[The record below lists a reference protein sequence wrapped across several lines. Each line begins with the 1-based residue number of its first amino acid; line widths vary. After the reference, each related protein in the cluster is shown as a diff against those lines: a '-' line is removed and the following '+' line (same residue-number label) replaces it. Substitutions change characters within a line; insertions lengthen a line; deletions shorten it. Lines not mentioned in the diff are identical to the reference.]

1 MKRLLHPAL
10 EISRLEMP
18 RLGLPAFRLRILV
31 RSVFVLLALAT
42 VALSVVV
49 LKDEKERAWQAYQHG
64 FVRSQAE
71 VMARL
76 RHPSGQL
83 ALLNASHLGQG
94 VTPLAPLLLPYAA
107 LDVDEQNKVRNAV
120 DMAGCE
126 AGGATFVVARL
137 PGGDASQAEA
147 RLAACV
153 NILSPCHSVY
163 RWKGVVE
170 CADEVPMLIK
180 TTEARYAALEELVR
194 ARHPYETPELVAL
207 PVTHGL
213 HDYLAWVAAE
223 TTPDSWPNP

>member
-1 MKRLLHPAL
+1 MKRLLHPTL
-10 EISRLEMP
+10 DISRLEMP

-107 LDVDEQNKVRNAV
+107 IDFDDPQKSQQAV
-120 DMAGCE
+120 EMAGCSVQYPDGASVCAAIGNNPY
-126 AGGATFVVARL
+126 AGGF
-137 PGGDASQAEA
+137 
-147 RLAACV
+147 
-153 NILSPCHSVY
+153 I
-163 RWKGVVE
+163 
-170 CADEVPMLIK
+170 
-180 TTEARYAALEELVR
+180 
-194 ARHPYETPELVAL
+194 
-207 PVTHGL
+207 
-213 HDYLAWVAAE
+213 
-223 TTPDSWPNP
+223 

>member
-1 MKRLLHPAL
+1 MKRLLRRPAL
-10 EISRLEMP
+10 DIP

-107 LDVDEQNKVRNAV
+107 IDFDDPQKSQQAV
-120 DMAGCE
+120 EMAGCSVQYPDGASVCAAIGNNPY
-126 AGGATFVVARL
+126 AGGFIYLVGSSRSPCARCSTGGLRYTIRPAAATTA
-137 PGGDASQAEA
+137 PAASQ
-147 RLAACV
+147 R
-153 NILSPCHSVY
+153 
-163 RWKGVVE
+163 
-170 CADEVPMLIK
+170 
-180 TTEARYAALEELVR
+180 TVR
-194 ARHPYETPELVAL
+194 AVGSR
-207 PVTHGL
+207 
-213 HDYLAWVAAE
+213 
-223 TTPDSWPNP
+223 

>member
-1 MKRLLHPAL
+1 
-10 EISRLEMP
+10 MP

-31 RSVFVLLALAT
+31 RGVFVLLALAT

-107 LDVDEQNKVRNAV
+107 IDFDDPQKSQQAV
-120 DMAGCE
+120 EMAGCS
-126 AGGATFVVARL
+126 VQYPYVA
-137 PGGDASQAEA
+137 
-147 RLAACV
+147 
-153 NILSPCHSVY
+153 
-163 RWKGVVE
+163 
-170 CADEVPMLIK
+170 
-180 TTEARYAALEELVR
+180 
-194 ARHPYETPELVAL
+194 
-207 PVTHGL
+207 PV
-213 HDYLAWVAAE
+213 
-223 TTPDSWPNP
+223 

>member
-1 MKRLLHPAL
+1 
-10 EISRLEMP
+10 MP

-31 RSVFVLLALAT
+31 RGVFMLLALAT

-107 LDVDEQNKVRNAV
+107 IDFDDPQKSQQAV
-120 DMAGCE
+120 EMAGCSVQYPDGASVCAAIGNNPY
-126 AGGATFVVARL
+126 AGGFIYLVGSFYAGELTPRERGALV
-137 PGGDASQAEA
+137 PAEA
-147 RLAACV
+147 HRARISLDMRGAT
-153 NILSPCHSVY
+153 Y
-163 RWKGVVE
+163 RWI
-170 CADEVPMLIK
+170 A
-180 TTEARYAALEELVR
+180 
-194 ARHPYETPELVAL
+194 PYEAMPPQGSAAVRGRLTGFVDTGAPQLDARA
-207 PVTHGL
+207 PVSYTHL
-213 HDYLAWVAAE
+213 RAHE
-223 TTPDSWPNP
+223 T